1 MKQNLMVPTQTKET
15 HMPVVEVKYKGMYV
29 ASPALRLADG
39 LICAGQDYP
48 TIRAALEAK
57 GAGANMTAS
66 DIKEALDSASE
77 GFITDGG
84 RFVGRGAALSMAV
97 WSGQLARGAS
107 ASPNELTPGDPVDYA
122 ACGGEGE

>member
-1 MKQNLMVPTQTKET
+1 
-15 HMPVVEVKYKGMYV
+15 MPVIEAKYKGMYV
-29 ASPALRLADG
+29 ASPAMRLPDG

-57 GAGANMTAS
+57 GAESNMTAL
-66 DIKEALDSASE
+66 DIKEALDAATE

-84 RFVGRGAALSMAV
+84 RFVGRGPALSMAV
-97 WSGQLARGAS
+97 WSWQLSRGAS

-122 ACGGEGE
+122 ACDVEGE